1 MKASTTST
9 SGEVS
14 NARIFAAAS
23 ARDGR
28 SILGAVAVVS
38 VWALLLVAF
47 ITGVASP
54 LGDSFATA
62 AADDRIAQE
71 SMVSD
76 PPAQSVAAEE
86 PAPASQWTARR
97 PAASTTCVE

>member
-1 MKASTTST
+1 MKASTASS

-47 ITGVASP
+47 ITGVVRP
-54 LGDSFATA
+54 LGDSFADA
-62 AADDRIAQE
+62 AAGDRMAQE
-71 SMVSD
+71 SSVSD
-76 PPAQSVAAEE
+76 PPAKSVAAEE

>member
-14 NARIFAAAS
+14 NAQIFAAVS
-23 ARDGR
+23 AKDGR
-28 SILGAVAVVS
+28 SILGAAAVVS

-71 SMVSD
+71 SLVSD
-76 PPAQSVAAEE
+76 PPAKSVAAEE
-86 PAPASQWTARR
+86 GVPASKWTTRR
-97 PAASTTCVE
+97 SAASSTCVE

>member
-14 NARIFAAAS
+14 NAQIFAAAS
-23 ARDGR
+23 AKDGR
-28 SILGAVAVVS
+28 SILGATAVVS

-71 SMVSD
+71 SLVSD
-76 PPAQSVAAEE
+76 PPAKSVAEE
-86 PAPASQWTARR
+86 PAPASQWTTRR
-97 PAASTTCVE
+97 SAASTTCVE

>member
-1 MKASTTST
+1 MKASTASS

-14 NARIFAAAS
+14 NARIFAAAI

-71 SMVSD
+71 SLVSD
-76 PPAQSVAAEE
+76 PPAKSVAAEE
-86 PAPASQWTARR
+86 PVPASRWTIRR
-97 PAASTTCVE
+97 STASTACVE